1 MATSIAL
8 QDQQPNDTYGYAILK
23 GSQIIWAVNG
33 ITNGNNTYG
42 TIQRVSNT
50 PGINADFSNTVIYNA
65 PGKVPSQNPVQV
77 SAEFNQLF
85 LLSNPNGDPNSAIN
99 KAIVFSHIY
108 IIDGGYHVALSYE
121 VDSLNESGA
130 LWNWKDQGSFDVV
143 LAGNHDSVVNIN
155 NSSAVIGLVG
165 NNANCNV
172 TLHSS
177 GIGPINIVNSNTVA
191 VNALAHNITVFFNAL
206 DQSDYIQGPVWDYA
220 CPGNNNGQLGG
231 GSGPPFP
238 VYIQFNIS
246 DSVQTMVEGQY
257 TIVVS
262 KIK

>member
-1 MATSIAL
+1 MAITLMVLSK
-8 QDQQPNDTYGYAILK
+8 GYQIHLVLTLIFQILLFIMRLAK
-23 GSQIIWAVNG
+23 FHHK
-33 ITNGNNTYG
+33 
-42 TIQRVSNT
+42 T
-50 PGINADFSNTVIYNA
+50 PYRC
-65 PGKVPSQNPVQV
+65 
-77 SAEFNQLF
+77 AEFNQLF